1 MRRDGS
7 QQAQHS
13 QGERR
18 GGGGAVATTSIPALG
33 LAAFGRRARM
43 QCALIP
49 AEDSRPLFA
58 PLPVFYVWL
67 GTRGLGGA
75 GCCSCGGKVGP
86 ADAH

>member
-1 MRRDGS
+1 MDPNKLNTLKVRDG
-7 QQAQHS
+7 AAA
-13 QGERR
+13 GRRR
-18 GGGGAVATTSIPALG
+18 GGGRHLNPCTGARGVWPP
-33 LAAFGRRARM
+33 RM